1 MPLIPEYIKK
11 LKPYVAGR
19 TIDEIKKEFGLE
31 KVYKLA
37 SNENPL
43 GPSANALVAIEKCLT
58 ELHRYQDVG
67 AIELRTEIAKIYSV
81 KVSNVLVGNGSE
93 GIMANVLRCFLAD
106 DDELLSSE
114 GTFIGFQVMAN
125 GSGKKFTEVPL
136 KSGYKFDLDAIAS
149 KINERTK
156 LIYLCNP
163 NNPTGTIFTKDEF
176 DIFIEKVPENIIV
189 ILDEAYFEFAED
201 KPEYPDSLM
210 YRYDNVITLR
220 TFSKVYGIASVRI
233 GYGFAHSELVENIMK
248 VKLPFEPSLPAQVAA
263 VASLK
268 DDDFLQRSLEVNRS
282 GYEYVTK
289 EFTALKLNWIA
300 SYANFVMIDFG
311 TEEKVNDINSKLLQS
326 GIIIRPLKA
335 FGLPHCLRISI
346 GLEEENKAMISSLK
360 KILNS

>member
-43 GPSANALVAIEKCLT
+43 GPSANALVAIEKCLS

-67 AIELRTEIAKIYSV
+67 ATELRTEIAKIYDV
-81 KVSNVLVGNGSE
+81 KMSNVLVGNGSE

-106 DDELLSSE
+106 DDEMLSSE
-114 GTFIGFQVMAN
+114 GTFIGFQVMAK
-125 GSGKKFTEVPL
+125 GSGKKFVEVPL
-136 KSGYKFDLDAIAS
+136 KDGYKFDLDAIAS
-149 KINERTK
+149 HITDKTK

-176 DIFIEKVPENIIV
+176 DIFIEKVPENILV

-201 KPEYPDSLM
+201 KPEYPNSMM

-220 TFSKVYGIASVRI
+220 TFSKIYGIASVRI
-233 GYGFAHSELVENIMK
+233 GYGFAHEELVENIMK

-268 DDDFLQRSLEVNRS
+268 DEEFLQRSLEVNRT
-282 GYEYVTK
+282 GYDYVTN
-289 EFTALKLNWIA
+289 ELTALKLNWIP

-335 FGLPHCLRISI
+335 FGLPHCLRITI

-360 KILNS
+360 KILL